1 MKMLTVGFLAIAAV
15 LLTADVSSAQSA
27 MIGEGA
33 RVYAQNCSR
42 CHNLRSPTERN
53 NRDWST
59 IVLHMRARGNLTKSE
74 ANAVRAFLQATNGI
88 GDGPPASPPAQ
99 PQAEKEE
106 KREGNPGAVLT
117 GDPGGEDVPD
127 LLLAS
132 LRRYLAE
139 QAAVMPGSV
148 R

>member
-1 MKMLTVGFLAIAAV
+1 MKTLTHGLLALVAV
-15 LLTADVSSAQSA
+15 FLTAGAASAQSA

-106 KREGNPGAVLT
+106 KREGNPEAVLT
-117 GDPGGEDVPD
+117 GDPGGEDVADP
-127 LLLAS
+127 LLAN

-139 QAAVMPGSV
+139 QAVMPGSV